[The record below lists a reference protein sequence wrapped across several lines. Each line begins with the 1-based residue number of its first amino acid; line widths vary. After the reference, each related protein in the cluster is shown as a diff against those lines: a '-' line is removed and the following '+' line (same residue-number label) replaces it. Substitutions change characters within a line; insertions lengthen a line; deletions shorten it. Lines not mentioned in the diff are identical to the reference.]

1 MTDFEGGAVPMLS
14 VYSGQ
19 IIGAVVDA
27 LNIRHDILDGR
38 TAKRFFAGEPVNEHN
53 HTEILLA
60 IGEVLVE
67 RGIVPTPPVFRRDGI
82 SMPVFL
88 AATIGRVANRWDKLV
103 STMRSSSGKTSNQE
117 NAVERF
123 LRLVIVDLALRTFAV
138 MRLAEIEPNKPEIP
152 LWAEENGGGK
162 LLRELTR
169 DAHLTRD
176 QLAARAK
183 VTRRAVD
190 NWLDGNNRPTSENL
204 SAISEALADM
214 ISGSTSEQ
222 LEHSIRRHLAFSHI
236 ADMAA
241 SLIGREKVSEL
252 SEALTRFIW
261 LIAEDV
267 NDMDRPPVEELFGSE
282 LHILRF
288 GTTDPANNAL
298 LRNLAL
304 VEKDA
309 GWKRDIIAATV
320 DWNVSFQWVSAQA
333 MSSATAAGLA
343 EDIPVDSSDADDA
356 EVFARVKASALDID
370 FPSVL
375 LGGPAALMTSLTRM
389 IDDGM
394 EVRRGLVREFPNS
407 ARAHA
412 ELGSFLGMVG
422 KNLGRRELVDEG
434 VIECH
439 IASALMPGWD
449 NPAVEPGIML
459 INIGEYEEALRELN
473 QAANRLPEPTP
484 HLRFST
490 GYALMR
496 LGRFKE
502 ALEHLELVIDAR
514 KDYALAHLYAA
525 DCAFLLMDRR
535 KGIRFAKTARRLGE
549 PGAFISWK
557 EGKYP
562 EPKRKRRA
570 RRKR

>member
-1 MTDFEGGAVPMLS
+1 MLS

-19 IIGAVVDA
+19 IIGTVVDA

-38 TAKRFFAGEPVNEHN
+38 TAKRFFAGEPINEHN

-67 RGIVPTPPVFRRDGI
+67 KGIIPTPPVFRRDEI

-88 AATIGRVANRWDKLV
+88 AATISRVASRWDKLV
-103 STMRSSSGKTSNQE
+103 STIQSRSGKTSKQE
-117 NAVERF
+117 KAIERF
-123 LRLVIVDLALRTFAV
+123 LHLVIVDLALRTFAV
-138 MRLAEIEPNKPEIP
+138 MRLAEIEPSKPESP
-152 LWAEENGGGK
+152 LWVEHNGGGK
-162 LLRELTR
+162 LLRALIGEAGISR
-169 DAHLTRD
+169 A
-176 QLAARAK
+176 QLAARVK
-183 VTRRAVD
+183 VTDRTVD

-204 SAISEALADM
+204 SAIATALVGM
-214 ISGSTSEQ
+214 IRGTSSEQ
-222 LEHSIRRHLAFSHI
+222 LELRIRRHFAFAHI

-241 SLIGREKVSEL
+241 SLIGREKVLEL
-252 SEALTRFIW
+252 GAALVRFVW
-261 LIAEDV
+261 LITEDV
-267 NDMDRPPVEELFGSE
+267 NRMDRPSLEEAFGSE
-282 LHILRF
+282 LQILRF
-288 GTTDPANNAL
+288 GTVEPDNNVL

-320 DWNVSFQWVSAQA
+320 DWSVSFQLAGAQT
-333 MSSATAAGLA
+333 MSSESAAGLA
-343 EDIPVDSSDADDA
+343 EELPVDSCDPDNT
-356 EVFARVKASALDID
+356 EVFSRIMESARGID
-370 FPSVL
+370 FTSL
-375 LGGPAALMTSLTRM
+375 LLHPNPAASLRFGKKM
-389 IDDGM
+389 FDDGVAM
-394 EVRRGLVREFPNS
+394 RRALVLEFPNS
-407 ARAHA
+407 AQAHA
-412 ELGSFLGMVG
+412 QLGSFLGMVG
-422 KNLGRRELVDEG
+422 KNLERRDLVDEG

-449 NPAVEPGIML
+449 NPAVEPGIIL

-473 QAANRLPEPTP
+473 QAAERLPKSTP

-490 GYALMR
+490 GYALMK
-496 LGRFKE
+496 LGEFEE
-502 ALEHLELVIDAR
+502 ALEHFESVIEAR

-525 DCAFLLMDRR
+525 NCAFMLMDRR
-535 KGIRFAKTARRLGE
+535 KGVRYAKSARRLGE
-549 PGAFISWK
+549 PGAFLAWR